1 MPRRY
6 CGSCRGDLHADDG
19 HSECVSCLGKA
30 HADAAS
36 LASLRT
42 RIAFFSENDPAPRAL
57 PFSSSQGPVR
67 KKQRGRGFQ
76 RLVESELTPAQIP
89 RASFSPHR
97 ELSPV
102 LFIQPDQRPSASVSD
117 LVSFGGSDDELADD
131 SMSLVASGAEE
142 LCGSVTDPAP
152 SGLPAPSAAK
162 AGMDAELF
170 RVLSKAVEELG
181 LEWSPPEEPSRSRLD
196 EWFLPGRRQAPQQR
210 PSPFFPEVH
219 DELTRSWRSPY
230 SARLRTSA
238 SSALTTVDGAEEK
251 GYERMPQLDESV
263 AAHLCPPTAIGW
275 KAKASHP
282 SKPCRTTSAL
292 AGRSYASAGQAAS
305 ALHSMAVLQ
314 VYQAKLLSAIDESEP
329 DPATLRELRSA
340 TDLALRATKTTAQA
354 IGRSMASLVV
364 LERHLWLTLTE
375 IKDADRVSFLDA
387 PISPSGLFGPAVK
400 GFAER
405 FTEAQK
411 ASQAM
416 RHFLP
421 KRSSPAAAQSRPR
434 TAPTQQS
441 AKPAPA
447 VYAPQPARTQQPRGR
462 SHSARRHP
470 PPTRQG
476 PRLKIALDPVRPASS
491 WSAGQEEERVE
502 SRHGRTAHQKASHGK
517 PLGTPFFSGCRGNCV
532 CCYRVRTSDHATV
545 RCDSGKNK
553 TQTFSKESN
562 FLLPSLTSAL
572 PPCSRPLEFIQPLA
586 TRAEAWQAIP
596 GVSEW
601 VMGIIKRGYSL
612 QFARRPPRFSGVV
625 STSVQGENAR
635 VLRSEVMTLLEKG
648 AIEMVSPALSESGFY
663 SRYFLVPKKDGGLRP
678 ILDLRRLNHALMRRP
693 FRMITLKQ
701 ILSQICT
708 EDWFCSLDLK
718 DAYFHIQIAPHH
730 RRFLRFAFE
739 GVAYQYT
746 VLPFGL
752 SLAPRTFTKCMD
764 AALSPLRQMGIR
776 ILNYLDD
783 WLILAQSEVE
793 LLSHR
798 TLILSHLE
806 RLGLRVN
813 FAKSALSPS
822 QRISFL
828 GTVLDSAH
836 MRAVIAPERALA
848 IQKLAATFK
857 SDTARPLKVF
867 QRMLGLMAAAS
878 PVLQL
883 GLLRMRPLQ
892 RWLKPRVPH
901 NAWRHGRLNIR
912 VNQACVTALTPW
924 KNPRWMEKG
933 VAMGLVHTRKVVT
946 TDASNTGWGG
956 AVRRQTDLRPLVEDG
971 ERLPH
976 QLLGNASSLSS
987 LPVFPAGPNRTPCAD
1002 SLRQHVRGVLYKSP
1016 GRCLLEAPL
1025 YSGRAPSGMGSAQPA
1040 LAEGSTPAGQTEPR
1054 SRYVISEQ
1062 CPLRG
1067 VDAPSAGGSEDL
1079 EDLWQ
1084 GRSRPFRLQRQL
1096 SLPNLLFEGQGCV
1109 GPRLA
1114 QPPPLCIPPDRP
1126 ASTGRQAYQGTGS
1139 QGAIGG
1145 PLVEEPTLVVRADS
1159 ATDSSPLAR
1168 APETGSPL
1176 SGERNNMAPSTRA
1189 VGSLHLAAQWEPT
1202 GFPER
1207 VLNTISE
1214 ARAPSTRRLYALKWS
1229 VFSTW
1234 CLNRGE
1240 NPSTSELAVVLSFLQ
1255 ELLDKGRSHSTLKV
1269 FVAAIAAF
1277 HAPIAGQSV
1286 GRDNSVVR
1294 FLKGARRLNP
1304 PRPLTVPTWDLPTV
1318 LRALKGPPFEPLQS
1332 TDLRSLSLKTAL
1344 LLALASV
1351 KRVGDLQAL
1360 STSPACLEFGPNDS
1374 KVVLKPRHGYV
1385 PKVLSTPFRAQ
1396 VITLSAL
1403 PPSEEDRELSL
1414 LCPVRALRI
1423 YFERSAPFRHT
1434 EQLFVSFG
1442 NRTKGHPVTKQRLS
1456 KWIVDAVML
1465 AYSSLGLQC
1474 PIGVRAHSTRGIASS
1489 WAWSSG
1495 VSITEICTAAG
1506 WATPSTFARFYNLDI
1521 PALQARVLS
1530 A

>member
-1 MPRRY
+1 
-6 CGSCRGDLHADDG
+6 
-19 HSECVSCLGKA
+19 
-30 HADAAS
+30 
-36 LASLRT
+36 
-42 RIAFFSENDPAPRAL
+42 
-57 PFSSSQGPVR
+57 
-67 KKQRGRGFQ
+67 
-76 RLVESELTPAQIP
+76 
-89 RASFSPHR
+89 
-97 ELSPV
+97 
-102 LFIQPDQRPSASVSD
+102 
-117 LVSFGGSDDELADD
+117 
-131 SMSLVASGAEE
+131 
-142 LCGSVTDPAP
+142 
-152 SGLPAPSAAK
+152 
-162 AGMDAELF
+162 
-170 RVLSKAVEELG
+170 
-181 LEWSPPEEPSRSRLD
+181 
-196 EWFLPGRRQAPQQR
+196 
-210 PSPFFPEVH
+210 
-219 DELTRSWRSPY
+219 
-230 SARLRTSA
+230 
-238 SSALTTVDGAEEK
+238 
-251 GYERMPQLDESV
+251 
-263 AAHLCPPTAIGW
+263 
-275 KAKASHP
+275 
-282 SKPCRTTSAL
+282 
-292 AGRSYASAGQAAS
+292 
-305 ALHSMAVLQ
+305 
-314 VYQAKLLSAIDESEP
+314 
-329 DPATLRELRSA
+329 
-340 TDLALRATKTTAQA
+340 
-354 IGRSMASLVV
+354 
-364 LERHLWLTLTE
+364 
-375 IKDADRVSFLDA
+375 
-387 PISPSGLFGPAVK
+387 
-400 GFAER
+400 
-405 FTEAQK
+405 
-411 ASQAM
+411 
-416 RHFLP
+416 
-421 KRSSPAAAQSRPR
+421 
-434 TAPTQQS
+434 
-441 AKPAPA
+441 
-447 VYAPQPARTQQPRGR
+447 
-462 SHSARRHP
+462 
-470 PPTRQG
+470 
-476 PRLKIALDPVRPASS
+476 
-491 WSAGQEEERVE
+491 
-502 SRHGRTAHQKASHGK
+502 
-517 PLGTPFFSGCRGNCV
+517 
-532 CCYRVRTSDHATV
+532 
-545 RCDSGKNK
+545 
-553 TQTFSKESN
+553 
-562 FLLPSLTSAL
+562 
-572 PPCSRPLEFIQPLA
+572 
-586 TRAEAWQAIP
+586 
-596 GVSEW
+596 
-601 VMGIIKRGYSL
+601 
-612 QFARRPPRFSGVV
+612 
-625 STSVQGENAR
+625 
-635 VLRSEVMTLLEKG
+635 
-648 AIEMVSPALSESGFY
+648 
-663 SRYFLVPKKDGGLRP
+663 
-678 ILDLRRLNHALMRRP
+678 
-693 FRMITLKQ
+693 
-701 ILSQICT
+701 
-708 EDWFCSLDLK
+708 
-718 DAYFHIQIAPHH
+718 
-730 RRFLRFAFE
+730 
-739 GVAYQYT
+739 
-746 VLPFGL
+746 
-752 SLAPRTFTKCMD
+752 
-764 AALSPLRQMGIR
+764 MGIR

-822 QRISFL
+822 QRVSFL
-828 GTVLDSAH
+828 GTVLDSAR

-857 SDTARPLKVF
+857 NDTARPLKVF

-901 NAWRHGRLNIR
+901 NAWHHGRLHIR

-924 KNPRWMEKG
+924 KNPRWMKKG

-946 TDASNTGWGG
+946 TDASNSALGG
-956 AVRRQTDLRPLVEDG
+956 TVRRQTDLRPLVEGG

-1054 SRYVISEQ
+1054 SGYVISEQ

-1096 SLPNLLFEGQGCV
+1096 SLPNLLFEGQGRV

-1114 QPPPLCIPPDRP
+1114 QPPPLCISPDRP
-1126 ASTGRQAYQGTGS
+1126 ASTGRQACQGTGS

-1145 PLVEEPTLVVRADS
+1145 PLVEEPTLLVRADS

-1189 VGSLHLAAQWEPT
+1189 VGSLHLAAQREPT
-1202 GFPER
+1202 GLPER

-1214 ARAPSTRRLYALKWS
+1214 ARAPSTRRLYPLKWS

-1255 ELLDKGRSHSTLKV
+1255 ELLDKGCSHSTLKV

-1332 TDLRSLSLKTAL
+1332 TNLRSLSLKTAL

-1360 STSPACLEFGPNDS
+1360 SISPACLEFGPNDS

-1396 VITLSAL
+1396 VIMLSAL

-1423 YFERSAPFRHT
+1423 YFERSAPFRRT
-1434 EQLFVSFG
+1434 EQLFVGFG
-1442 NRTKGHPVTKQRLS
+1442 NRAKGHPVTKQRLS

-1474 PIGVRAHSTRGIASS
+1474 PIGVRAHSTKGIASS

-1495 VSITEICTAAG
+1495 VSITEICAAAG

>member
-1 MPRRY
+1 M
-6 CGSCRGDLHADDG
+6 
-19 HSECVSCLGKA
+19 
-30 HADAAS
+30 
-36 LASLRT
+36 
-42 RIAFFSENDPAPRAL
+42 
-57 PFSSSQGPVR
+57 
-67 KKQRGRGFQ
+67 
-76 RLVESELTPAQIP
+76 
-89 RASFSPHR
+89 
-97 ELSPV
+97 
-102 LFIQPDQRPSASVSD
+102 SV
-117 LVSFGGSDDELADD
+117 AT
-131 SMSLVASGAEE
+131 
-142 LCGSVTDPAP
+142 GSV
-152 SGLPAPSAAK
+152 
-162 AGMDAELF
+162 
-170 RVLSKAVEELG
+170 
-181 LEWSPPEEPSRSRLD
+181 
-196 EWFLPGRRQAPQQR
+196 QATMQ
-210 PSPFFPEVH
+210 
-219 DELTRSWRSPY
+219 
-230 SARLRTSA
+230 
-238 SSALTTVDGAEEK
+238 
-251 GYERMPQLDESV
+251 
-263 AAHLCPPTAIGW
+263 
-275 KAKASHP
+275 
-282 SKPCRTTSAL
+282 
-292 AGRSYASAGQAAS
+292 
-305 ALHSMAVLQ
+305 
-314 VYQAKLLSAIDESEP
+314 LSAVIAE
-329 DPATLRELRSA
+329 
-340 TDLALRATKTTAQA
+340 K
-354 IGRSMASLVV
+354 
-364 LERHLWLTLTE
+364 
-375 IKDADRVSFLDA
+375 IKH
-387 PISPSGLFGPAVK
+387 K
-400 GFAER
+400 H
-405 FTEAQK
+405 
-411 ASQAM
+411 SQ
-416 RHFLP
+416 
-421 KRSSPAAAQSRPR
+421 
-434 TAPTQQS
+434 
-441 AKPAPA
+441 
-447 VYAPQPARTQQPRGR
+447 
-462 SHSARRHP
+462 
-470 PPTRQG
+470 
-476 PRLKIALDPVRPASS
+476 
-491 WSAGQEEERVE
+491 
-502 SRHGRTAHQKASHGK
+502 
-517 PLGTPFFSGCRGNCV
+517 
-532 CCYRVRTSDHATV
+532 
-545 RCDSGKNK
+545 
-553 TQTFSKESN
+553 KESN

-901 NAWRHGRLNIR
+901 NAWRHGRLHIR

-924 KNPRWMEKG
+924 KNPRWMEMG
-933 VAMGLVHTRKVVT
+933 VAMGLVHTRKV
-946 TDASNTGWGG
+946 GGHRLGG

-1040 LAEGSTPAGQTEPR
+1040 LAEGSTPAGQTETR

>member
-1 MPRRY
+1 
-6 CGSCRGDLHADDG
+6 
-19 HSECVSCLGKA
+19 
-30 HADAAS
+30 
-36 LASLRT
+36 
-42 RIAFFSENDPAPRAL
+42 
-57 PFSSSQGPVR
+57 
-67 KKQRGRGFQ
+67 
-76 RLVESELTPAQIP
+76 
-89 RASFSPHR
+89 
-97 ELSPV
+97 
-102 LFIQPDQRPSASVSD
+102 
-117 LVSFGGSDDELADD
+117 
-131 SMSLVASGAEE
+131 
-142 LCGSVTDPAP
+142 
-152 SGLPAPSAAK
+152 
-162 AGMDAELF
+162 
-170 RVLSKAVEELG
+170 
-181 LEWSPPEEPSRSRLD
+181 
-196 EWFLPGRRQAPQQR
+196 
-210 PSPFFPEVH
+210 
-219 DELTRSWRSPY
+219 
-230 SARLRTSA
+230 
-238 SSALTTVDGAEEK
+238 
-251 GYERMPQLDESV
+251 
-263 AAHLCPPTAIGW
+263 
-275 KAKASHP
+275 
-282 SKPCRTTSAL
+282 
-292 AGRSYASAGQAAS
+292 
-305 ALHSMAVLQ
+305 
-314 VYQAKLLSAIDESEP
+314 
-329 DPATLRELRSA
+329 
-340 TDLALRATKTTAQA
+340 
-354 IGRSMASLVV
+354 
-364 LERHLWLTLTE
+364 
-375 IKDADRVSFLDA
+375 
-387 PISPSGLFGPAVK
+387 
-400 GFAER
+400 
-405 FTEAQK
+405 
-411 ASQAM
+411 
-416 RHFLP
+416 
-421 KRSSPAAAQSRPR
+421 
-434 TAPTQQS
+434 
-441 AKPAPA
+441 
-447 VYAPQPARTQQPRGR
+447 
-462 SHSARRHP
+462 
-470 PPTRQG
+470 
-476 PRLKIALDPVRPASS
+476 
-491 WSAGQEEERVE
+491 
-502 SRHGRTAHQKASHGK
+502 
-517 PLGTPFFSGCRGNCV
+517 
-532 CCYRVRTSDHATV
+532 
-545 RCDSGKNK
+545 
-553 TQTFSKESN
+553 
-562 FLLPSLTSAL
+562 
-572 PPCSRPLEFIQPLA
+572 
-586 TRAEAWQAIP
+586 
-596 GVSEW
+596 
-601 VMGIIKRGYSL
+601 
-612 QFARRPPRFSGVV
+612 
-625 STSVQGENAR
+625 
-635 VLRSEVMTLLEKG
+635 
-648 AIEMVSPALSESGFY
+648 
-663 SRYFLVPKKDGGLRP
+663 
-678 ILDLRRLNHALMRRP
+678 MRRP

-701 ILSQICT
+701 ILSQIRT
-708 EDWFCSLDLK
+708 GDWFCSLDLK

-822 QRISFL
+822 QRVSFL
-828 GTVLDSAH
+828 GTVLDSAR

-901 NAWRHGRLNIR
+901 NAWRHGRLHIR

-924 KNPRWMEKG
+924 KNPRWMKKG
-933 VAMGLVHTRKVVT
+933 VAMGLVHTGKL
-946 TDASNTGWGG
+946 S
-956 AVRRQTDLRPLVEDG
+956 RQTPPTQVGGRCAKANRPSAIG
-971 ERLPH
+971 RRRRGLPH

-987 LPVFPAGPNRTPCAD
+987 LPVFPAGPNCL
-1002 SLRQHVRGVLYKSP
+1002 LRQHVRGVLYKSP

-1054 SRYVISEQ
+1054 SGYVISEQ

-1096 SLPNLLFEGQGCV
+1096 SLPNLLFEGQGRV

-1126 ASTGRQAYQGTGS
+1126 ASTGRQACQGTGS

-1189 VGSLHLAAQWEPT
+1189 VGSLHLAAQREPT
-1202 GFPER
+1202 GLPER

-1240 NPSTSELAVVLSFLQ
+1240 NPSTSELAVVL
-1255 ELLDKGRSHSTLKV
+1255 
-1269 FVAAIAAF
+1269 AF

-1286 GRDNSVVR
+1286 CRDNSVVR

-1304 PRPLTVPTWDLPTV
+1304 PRPLTVPTWDLPIV

-1332 TDLRSLSLKTAL
+1332 TNLRSLSLKTAL

-1360 STSPACLEFGPNDS
+1360 SISPACLEFGPNDS

-1423 YFERSAPFRHT
+1423 YFERSAPFRRT

-1442 NRTKGHPVTKQRLS
+1442 NRAKGHPVTKQRLS

-1465 AYSSLGLQC
+1465 AYSSLGQQC

-1495 VSITEICTAAG
+1495 VSITEICAAAG